1 VRIGQTFQVGAYQVT
16 PLAVRQSNV
25 PNVGP
30 EQTVTL
36 RVAQNGHMVANLPAR
51 AVVFEQNAVQLQ
63 AQSEAAAV
71 PIVTVDSNPLRDIY
85 VTLTGY
91 NPGQRGSPPTVE
103 VHVLIN
109 PLTWWVWV
117 GGLVVLLGGLISF
130 TPNARERRVTV
141 AAPVGAAAAAA

>member
-1 VRIGQTFQVGAYQVT
+1 MT
-16 PLAVRQSNV
+16 PLVVRQSTV

-36 RVAQNGHMVANLPAR
+36 RVAQNGHVVATLPAR

-85 VTLTGY
+85 VTLTRY
-91 NPGQRGSPPTVE
+91 DPGQGRGPATVD

-130 TPNARERRVTV
+130 TPNARERRVIVAAPAGATV
-141 AAPVGAAAAAA
+141 AAAR